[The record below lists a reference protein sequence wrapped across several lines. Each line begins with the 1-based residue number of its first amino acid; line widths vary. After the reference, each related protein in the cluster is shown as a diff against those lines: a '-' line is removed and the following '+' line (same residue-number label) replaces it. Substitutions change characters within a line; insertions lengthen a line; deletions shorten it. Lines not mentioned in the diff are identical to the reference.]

1 MKKSR
6 STTILK
12 NSLVIAIIF
21 FIKLYSI
28 IAFAQSTSKV
38 AYTPPA
44 NNLLETNSGFTI
56 YQNLRYGPIPDSI
69 DSSTS
74 DRILDLYL
82 PKSKAD
88 KISYPIFFFIHGGG
102 FTGGDKNVKD
112 ICTKMVNK
120 GFAVVSINY
129 RLTLKYK
136 KAPGSSCSAN
146 MAEGLPKNGQ
156 FHPLLQTAINNAS
169 QDAAMALTWV
179 KENAIKYNLDIN
191 KLVVSGGSAGS
202 MTALHLAYVSKQ
214 KIIPIKAV
222 INLWGGLENASVIKK
237 DAPPLLTY
245 HGDKDDIINVAYAYA
260 INDRMKGIKSN
271 KSQLIILKDKGHAL
285 YKLIGEEKIDEIVS
299 FIKNVM

>member
-1 MKKSR
+1 MKISR
-6 STTILK
+6 SNTILK
-12 NSLVIAIIF
+12 TSLVSAIIL

-28 IAFAQSTSKV
+28 TAFAQNTVSV
-38 AYTPPA
+38 AYTPPTQ
-44 NNLLETNSGFTI
+44 NLIETNSNFNL

-82 PKSKAD
+82 PKNQAD
-88 KISYPIFFFIHGGG
+88 KISHPVFFFIHGGG

-112 ICTKMVNK
+112 ICTKMANN

-136 KAPGSSCSAN
+136 KASGSSCSAN
-146 MAEGLPKNGQ
+146 MAAGLPKNGK
-156 FHPLLQTAINNAS
+156 FHPLLQTAVSNAS
-169 QDAAMALTWV
+169 QDAVMALAWV
-179 KENAIKYNLDIN
+179 KENAVKYNLDIN

-222 INLWGGLENASVIKK
+222 INLWGGLEDASVIKK
-237 DAPPLLTY
+237 NAPPLLTY
-245 HGDKDDIINVAYAYA
+245 HGDKDELINVAYAYA
-260 INDRMKGIKSN
+260 INDRMKSIKSN
-271 KSQLIILKDKGHAL
+271 KSQLVILKDKGHAL
-285 YKLIGEEKIDEIVS
+285 YKLIGEEKIDEIIS
-299 FIKNVM
+299 FIKNAI